1 LTIDYSSSLIFSVDA
16 TSLRNS
22 LVGEYRL
29 VDFLGEGGMGEV
41 YRAVHVHVGR
51 AVAVKVLKNPGDS
64 PRFVERFRN
73 EARIHAQLHHPHI
86 ATLYEFLEFRGRPC
100 IVMEYVDGQTL
111 SDRIRRHGRLSPG
124 EAVAVFQAVVEAI
137 DYVHRHGIVHRDIKS
152 SNVKINSEGQVKL
165 LDFGI
170 AKSQSTPN
178 LTVTGNVVGTLQ
190 YLSPEQL
197 KGERADARSDIW
209 ALGVLLYEMV
219 TAQLPFE
226 ASSIGELYEKISK
239 AAYTLPSVM
248 NPAVP
253 REVEAIIVR
262 CLKKNPSDRYP
273 SAQALLR
280 DIARLTKSENEERK
294 RETSFRPHRL
304 WLILAAVAL
313 TLLIAVG
320 FFRSKPSLK
329 DENNFSALPPHPSPT
344 RRERDV
350 LRGKTTRADSPLSHS
365 VGEGSGGRAEG
376 LHTVTIDAAGGQAEV
391 YRDGVRVGT
400 TPYQLRARVGEHIV
414 LTLKREGYND
424 KVVEF
429 DVTEGRKEYIDSLEK
444 KE

>member
-1 LTIDYSSSLIFSVDA
+1 MAITSHGGKGFLALRRALLNLRVVDT

-22 LVGEYRL
+22 LIGEYRL

-41 YRAVHVHVGR
+41 YRAIHVHVGR

-73 EARIHAQLHHPHI
+73 EARIHSQLHHPHI

-111 SDRIRRHGRLSPG
+111 SDRIRRHGRLPPS
-124 EAVAVFQAVVEAI
+124 EAVAIFQAVAEAI
-137 DYVHRHGIVHRDIKS
+137 HYIHSHGIIHRDIKS

-248 NPAVP
+248 NPAVS
-253 REVEAIIVR
+253 RDVEAVIVR
-262 CLKKNPSDRYP
+262 CLKRNPSDRYP
-273 SAQALLR
+273 SAQVLLQALV
-280 DIARLTKSENEERK
+280 RLTKPEQGERSV
-294 RETSFRPHRL
+294 ETP
-304 WLILAAVAL
+304 
-313 TLLIAVG
+313 
-320 FFRSKPSLK
+320 FRSKSLWLLVAAVVLVFLAAIGFFKRKPPLK
-329 DENNFSALPPHPSPT
+329 DGTIVLPPSEQRSTPRVKKQSSPQPT
-344 RRERDV
+344 ISE
-350 LRGKTTRADSPLSHS
+350 S
-365 VGEGSGGRAEG
+365 GET
-376 LHTVTIDAAGGQAEV
+376 LQTVTIDAAGGQAEV

-400 TPYQLRARVGEHIV
+400 TPYQLQARVGEHVV
-414 LTLKREGYND
+414 LTLKREGYVD

-429 DVTEGRKEYIDSLEK
+429 DVIEGRKEYIDTLER

>member
-1 LTIDYSSSLIFSVDA
+1 MDT

-22 LVGEYRL
+22 LIGEYRL

-51 AVAVKVLKNPGDS
+51 TVAVKVLKNPGDS

-73 EARIHAQLHHPHI
+73 EARIHSQLHHPHI

-111 SDRIRRHGRLSPG
+111 SDRIRRHGRLSPS
-124 EAVAVFQAVVEAI
+124 EAVAIFQAVAEAI
-137 DYVHRHGIVHRDIKS
+137 HYVHSHGIIHRDIKS

-178 LTVTGNVVGTLQ
+178 LTVTGSVVGTLQ

-248 NPAVP
+248 NPAVS
-253 REVEAIIVR
+253 RDVEAVIVR
-262 CLKKNPSDRYP
+262 CLKRNPSDRYP
-273 SAQALLR
+273 SAQALLQ
-280 DIARLTKSENEERK
+280 ALVRLTKPEQGERSV
-294 RETSFRPHRL
+294 ETP
-304 WLILAAVAL
+304 
-313 TLLIAVG
+313 
-320 FFRSKPSLK
+320 FRSKSLWLLVAAVVLVLLAAIGFFKRKPPLK
-329 DENNFSALPPHPSPT
+329 DGTVVLPPSEQRSTPRVEKQSSPQPPIS
-344 RRERDV
+344 E
-350 LRGKTTRADSPLSHS
+350 S
-365 VGEGSGGRAEG
+365 GET
-376 LHTVTIDAAGGQAEV
+376 LQTVTIDAAGGQADV
-391 YRDGVRVGT
+391 YRDGVQVGT
-400 TPYQLRARVGEHIV
+400 TPYQLQARGGEHV
-414 LTLKREGYND
+414 VVTLKREGYVD

-429 DVTEGRKEYIDSLEK
+429 DVIEGRKEYIDTLER

>member
-1 LTIDYSSSLIFSVDA
+1 VIATNGGKGFLALRRALLNLRVVNT

-22 LVGEYRL
+22 LIGEYRL

-73 EARIHAQLHHPHI
+73 EARIHAQLQHPHI

-111 SDRIRRHGRLSPG
+111 SDRIRRQGRLSPS
-124 EAVAVFQAVVEAI
+124 ETAAIFQAVVEAI
-137 DYVHRHGIVHRDIKS
+137 HYVHSHDIIHRDIKS

-178 LTVTGNVVGTLQ
+178 LTVTGSVVGTLQ

-248 NPAVP
+248 NPAVS
-253 REVEAIIVR
+253 RDVEAVIVR

-280 DIARLTKSENEERK
+280 DIARLTKSENGERK
-294 RETSFRPHRL
+294 GETSFRPHRL
-304 WLILAAVAL
+304 WLIIAAVAV
-313 TLLIAVG
+313 LLLVAVG
-320 FFRSKPSLK
+320 FFKRKPPLK
-329 DENNFSALPPHPSPT
+329 DETVALPPSEQRSMPRVEKQSSPQPT
-344 RRERDV
+344 ISESN
-350 LRGKTTRADSPLSHS
+350 GTMQ
-365 VGEGSGGRAEG
+365 
-376 LHTVTIDAAGGQAEV
+376 TVTIDAAGGQAEV

-400 TPYQLRARVGEHIV
+400 TPYQLQARVGEHVV
-414 LTLKREGYND
+414 LTLKREGYDD

-429 DVTEGRKEYIDSLEK
+429 DVTEGRKEYIDHLEK
-444 KE
+444 RE